1 MDMKKLLMLV
11 GVLAMGS
18 QSILAQTTPTAS
30 QVIDKYIAAIGGK
43 AALEK
48 VTDVTTHMS
57 SEGQRGAIMIT
68 RKQKLP
74 NKFSTV
80 VNANG
85 TEVMRQIGNGSK
97 VAMGGVQGSR
107 TLEGVPAQQMTA
119 INIIFPELHYAE
131 NGVVSTLIGPEKV
144 ANKDTY
150 KISHTTSDGSATWTD
165 NFDAVTGLKVQSV
178 ITGKSQ
184 RGDEVTTTMAYSDYR
199 VVNGI
204 KFPMTIQ
211 QQSSRGPMA
220 MTVDNVRIN
229 RGLRDSD
236 FRVK

>member
-1 MDMKKLLMLV
+1 MFVGLLALCSQ
-11 GVLAMGS
+11 LAM
-18 QSILAQTTPTAS
+18 AQTTPTAD
-30 QVIDKYIAAIGGK
+30 QVIDRYIAAIGGK
-43 AALEK
+43 SALAK

-80 VNANG
+80 INANG
-85 TEVMRQIGNGSK
+85 TEVMRQVGNGSK
-97 VAMGGVQGSR
+97 VTMGGMQGNR

-131 NGVVSTLIGPEKV
+131 NGVTSTLVGLEKV
-144 ANKDTY
+144 ASKDTY
-150 KISHTTSDGSATWTD
+150 KLSHTTSDGSATWTD
-165 NFDAVTGLKVQSV
+165 NFDTTTGLKVQSV
-178 ITGKSQ
+178 ITNKSQ
-184 RGDEVTTTMAYSDYR
+184 RGDELTTTMVYADYR
-199 VVNGI
+199 TVNGI

-211 QQSSRGPMA
+211 QQSSRGPIA

-236 FRVK
+236 FMVK